1 MEQFELTM
9 VLPNI
14 SLSKMVIIFFPG
26 LPKKF
31 AISNLLIGH
40 KGGSILDKNN
50 NSLFVNQFLKKSEY
64 GLYRNELIIYK

>member
-9 VLPNI
+9 VLPDI
-14 SLSKMVIIFFPG
+14 SLSKMVIILFPG
-26 LPKKF
+26 LSK
-31 AISNLLIGH
+31 NLLIGH